1 MNAEQLLSQKLEW
14 VKTTDVLHPLR
25 TKADGQELRIR
36 IGDFPEESMYTLLVG
51 EQEVAQFD
59 DWPKAWSRPKK

>member
-1 MNAEQLLSQKLEW
+1 MTGDQFLKQKLEW
-14 VKTTDVLHPLR
+14 VKTSDALHPLR
-25 TKADGQELRIR
+25 TKAEGQELRIR

-59 DWPKAWSRPKK
+59 DWPKTWSRPR